1 MRPLILLLLSFF
13 ILPTQAQNELEY
25 AFDQARAQLAQRQIE
40 EAISSLRKVYIADS
54 ENANIN
60 FLMGA
65 AYTEL
70 PGTQEEA
77 IFHLKK
83 AVQTVNEKYKVG
95 SFKEQGA
102 PIHVYYY
109 LAVALV
115 EQDLCAQANKA
126 YEQFKLYKNKVDSY
140 FIDELGRHL
149 EKCPF
154 EDEEDA
160 KSWNSVEAPPANY
173 NPLEV
178 EKEAEIMQLD
188 SAAIAERGLVTQRLE
203 YTTNA
208 PLYGVQI
215 GSNLTPSPT
224 SRFGKVKNVDVFID
238 NEGIIRYVVGHFAYR
253 QQAEALLNT
262 LKEKGYADAFVV
274 NVNDKRKYSNE
285 VISYRNINLRSGITG
300 SVEYYIQLGA
310 FQDSIPQHLL
320 NMYLEIDGIQEMKQ
334 KEMTLL
340 LVGAFSTY
348 KESLDRKESIA
359 RKLEDKPF
367 IVAYNRG
374 KRIPLDE
381 AIKYTESEK

>member
-1 MRPLILLLLSFF
+1 MRLLILLLLSFF
-13 ILPTQAQNELEY
+13 TLPTQAQNELEY

-40 EAISSLRKVYIADS
+40 EAIHSLRKVYIADS

-70 PGTQEEA
+70 PGTQKEA

-83 AVQTVNEKYKVG
+83 AVQKVNENYKVG

-109 LAVALV
+109 LGVALV
-115 EQDLCAQANKA
+115 EQDLCAQADKA
-126 YEQFKLYKNKVDSY
+126 YEQFKFYRNKVDSY

-154 EDEEDA
+154 EDEQEA
-160 KSWNSVEAPPANY
+160 KDWNSVEAPPAHY
-173 NPLEV
+173 EPMEL
-178 EKEAEIMQLD
+178 EKEAEIVQLD

-238 NEGIIRYVVGHFAYR
+238 NEGIIRYVVGHLAYR
-253 QQAEALLNT
+253 KQAEALLST
-262 LKEKGYADAFVV
+262 LKEKGYTDAFVV

-300 SVEYYIQLGA
+300 NVEYYIQLGA
-310 FQDSIPQHLL
+310 FHDSIPQHLL

-340 LVGAFSTY
+340 LIGPFSTY
-348 KESLDRKESIA
+348 KQTLERKEMITGNI
-359 RKLEDKPF
+359 EEKPF
-367 IVAYNRG
+367 IVAYNHG
-374 KRIPLDE
+374 KKIPLDE
-381 AIKYTESEK
+381 AIKYTETEK